1 MREFTPPRSDLPVH
15 VALILD
21 GNRRWARQRKK
32 SHEAGYRAGIAT
44 TRALVEHAV
53 RRGVPILTLFAFS
66 SENRRRPRSQVDL
79 LMGLLIE
86 TLDAQAR
93 ELMKQDIHLRFIG
106 ELDRLSPKIRA
117 QIRQIEAQA
126 PNEPRLVLCVALD
139 YGGRQDLLGAFRHC
153 READVDD
160 IGEAEVSMALSTGGL
175 PDPDLLIRTG
185 GEFRLSNFL
194 LWQLAY
200 TELYF
205 TDCLWPDFDEEEFDR
220 ALEWYAARERRYG
233 GSAG

>member
-1 MREFTPPRSDLPVH
+1 MREFTPPQSGLPVH

-32 SHEAGYRAGIAT
+32 SHEAGYRAGIAA

-53 RRGVPILTLFAFS
+53 RRGISILTLFAFS
-66 SENRRRPRSQVDL
+66 SENRKRPKPQVEL
-79 LMGLLIE
+79 LMGLLVE

-93 ELMKQDIHLRFIG
+93 ELMEQGIELRFIG
-106 ELDRLSPKIRA
+106 ELDRLSSKIRSR
-117 QIRQIEAQA
+117 IRRIEAQA
-126 PNEPRLVLCVALD
+126 PAEPNLTLCVALH
-139 YGGRQDLLGAFRHC
+139 YGGRQDLLSAFQRC
-153 READVDD
+153 QEADADA
-160 IGEAEVSMALSTGGL
+160 IGEALGTAGL

-205 TDCLWPDFDEEEFDR
+205 TDCLWPDFGEAEFDR
-220 ALEWYAARERRYG
+220 ALEWFAARERRYG
-233 GSAG
+233 GSVG

>member
-1 MREFTPPRSDLPVH
+1 MREFTPPRLDFPVH

-21 GNRRWARQRKK
+21 GNRRWARRRKQ
-32 SHEAGYRAGIAT
+32 SHEAGYRAGIKV

-53 RRGVPILTLFAFS
+53 RRGIPILTLFAFS
-66 SENRRRPRSQVDL
+66 SENRKRPKPQVEL
-79 LMGLLIE
+79 LMGLLVE

-93 ELMKQDIHLRFIG
+93 ELVEQGIQLRFIG
-106 ELDRLSPKIRA
+106 ELDRLSSKIRSR
-117 QIRQIEAQA
+117 IRQVEAQA
-126 PNEPRLVLCVALD
+126 PEEPSLILCVALH
-139 YGGRQDLLGAFRHC
+139 YGGRQDLLEAFRHC
-153 READVDD
+153 RGAGVDD
-160 IGEAEVSMALSTGGL
+160 IGEAEVSRALGTGGL

-200 TELYF
+200 AELYF

-220 ALEWYAARERRYG
+220 ALEWFAARERRYG

>member
-21 GNRRWARQRKK
+21 GNRRWARQRKR
-32 SHEAGYRAGIAT
+32 SHEAGYRAGIKT

-53 RRGVPILTLFAFS
+53 RRGIPILTLFAFS
-66 SENRRRPRSQVDL
+66 SENRKRPKPQVEL
-79 LMGLLIE
+79 LMSLLVE

-93 ELMKQDIHLRFIG
+93 ELMEQGIELRFIG
-106 ELDRLSPKIRA
+106 ERDRLSSGIRSR
-117 QIRQIEAQA
+117 IREVEAQA
-126 PNEPRLVLCVALD
+126 PDEPSLVLCVALH
-139 YGGRQDLLGAFRHC
+139 YGGRQDLLDAFRRC
-153 READVDD
+153 REEGVDA
-160 IGEAEVSMALSTGGL
+160 IGETEVSGALSTGGL

-194 LWQLAY
+194 LWQMAY

-220 ALEWYAARERRYG
+220 ALEWFAARERRYG